1 MGHQDKNRIR
11 FWFFTIFYCEMTV
24 ADLGLT
30 YLATPNLEMEGNPLV
45 AEYALGWGTLLFVNA
60 LTLVV
65 YIFMG
70 WYAFYRYRPRLSAE
84 TENMKRYLSDITYD
98 DPSLGNFGMLR
109 LPKHWAP
116 QIACLCYSVV
126 AALPFA
132 RSIIVAEWILLY
144 TDAYAPWFFRIV
156 AFFPLGRIDFFVAV
170 LLAWILSSVWIYR
183 EFRENKKQVLSLK
196 SANR

>member
-1 MGHQDKNRIR
+1 
-11 FWFFTIFYCEMTV
+11 MTV
-24 ADLGLT
+24 ADLVLT

-45 AEYALGWGTLLFVNA
+45 AEYSFGWGALLTVNI
-60 LTLVV
+60 LTLAA
-65 YIFMG
+65 YFWMA
-70 WYAFYRYRPRLSAE
+70 WYAFYRYRPRLSSE
-84 TENMKRYLSDITYD
+84 TKNMKRYLSDISYD
-98 DPSLGNFGMLR
+98 DPTVGKFGMLR

-132 RSIIVAEWILLY
+132 RSIIVMEWILLY
-144 TDAYAPWFFRIV
+144 TNAYAPRFFRIV

-170 LLAWILSSVWIYR
+170 PLAWILSIVWIYR
-183 EFRENKKQVLSLK
+183 EFRENQKIVFQLK

>member
-1 MGHQDKNRIR
+1 MGYQEKNSIR
-11 FWFFTIFYCEMTV
+11 FWFFTLFYTEVTA

-45 AEYALGWGTLLFVNA
+45 AVYAFGWGALLFVNL
-60 LTLVV
+60 LTLAF
-65 YIFMG
+65 YIFMA
-70 WYAFYRYRPRLSAE
+70 WYAFYRYKPRPSFE
-84 TENMKRYLSDITYD
+84 TENIKRYISDITYD
-98 DPSLGNFGMLR
+98 NPEMGKFGMLR

-132 RSIIVAEWILLY
+132 RFIIVMEWLLLC
-144 TDAYAPWFFRIV
+144 TDTYAPWFFRIV

-170 LLAWILSSVWIYR
+170 LLAWMLSFVWIRR
-183 EFRENKKQVLSLK
+183 EFRENKKQNS
-196 SANR
+196 